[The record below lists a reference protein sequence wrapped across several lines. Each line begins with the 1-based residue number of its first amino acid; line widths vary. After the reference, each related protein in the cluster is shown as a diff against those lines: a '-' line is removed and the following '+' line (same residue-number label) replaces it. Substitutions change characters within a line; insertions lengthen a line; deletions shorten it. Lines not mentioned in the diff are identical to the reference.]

1 MEYSEKP
8 DLVINGVT
16 TASGGDYGKVRIDGV
31 GTVEG
36 DIVAESF
43 DANGMTK
50 VRGSLATDDMDCD
63 GMITID
69 GHVSAGK
76 SLVDGLMKIKGS
88 LKADRFTV
96 NGMLKVKGDCEIE
109 ELRMDGGFTIDGSM
123 NVGRLYVML
132 NGQGRTREIGCESI
146 QVRRKRRT
154 PWAALITWVLPRY
167 AIELHTSSIEGDD
180 IDLEHTETEVV
191 RGNRVM
197 IGKGCR
203 VDLVEYRT
211 ELKVHP
217 SAKIGKGVKI
227 GG

>member
-16 TASGGDYGKVRIDGV
+16 TASGGEYGKVRIDGV

-36 DIVAESF
+36 DISSDLF

-63 GMITID
+63 GMIRIE

-76 SLVDGLMKIKGS
+76 SLVDGQMKIKGS
-88 LKADRFTV
+88 LIADQFTM
-96 NGMLKVKGDCEIE
+96 NGMLNVKGDCEIE
-109 ELRMDGGFTIDGSM
+109 ELRMEGAFGVDGWM
-123 NVGRLYVML
+123 NVGRMYVKL
-132 NGQGRTREIGCESI
+132 HGKGRAREIGCESI
-146 QVRRKRRT
+146 QVRRKPRT
-154 PWAALITWVLPRY
+154 PWAALLTWVLPRFVS
-167 AIELHTSSIEGDD
+167 ELHTSAIEGDD
-180 IDLEHTETEVV
+180 IDLEHTEAEVV
-191 RGNRVM
+191 RGNRVV

-203 VDLVEYRT
+203 VGLVEYRT

-217 SAKIGKGVKI
+217 SAKIGKEVKT